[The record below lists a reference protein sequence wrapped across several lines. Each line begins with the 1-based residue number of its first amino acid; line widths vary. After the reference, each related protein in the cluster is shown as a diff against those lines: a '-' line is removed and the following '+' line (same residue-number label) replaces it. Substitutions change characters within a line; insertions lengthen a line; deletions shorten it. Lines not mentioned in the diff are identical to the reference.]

1 MAAKH
6 PINSFQQLKVHT
18 ETPESTS
25 VPRNIETD
33 ISNIRRELK
42 DINSA
47 LLSNK
52 IHAPQ
57 DERNISH
64 AEDGGMA
71 AKHPINSFQQS
82 KVHTE
87 MPESTPVAQSIE
99 NLQPSMKDC
108 GSTGDRSM
116 LASKTLLRKTGGR
129 DIYAH
134 HSLQYL
140 YTNDKHINESI
151 EYFGKQVKKVCFVK
165 QWINLL
171 SLTDDIIPL
180 VIFADFKYDYV
191 LTEEDKE
198 ALHFIT
204 HSYQYAVVVDIAV
217 ILLTVKFLEPHVKDG
232 WLLDAVIDA
241 YAYIANIEDSFT
253 SVITTT
259 QSQDLS
265 GDRGDFDPKQERAW
279 IARIGHHC
287 ATCRMVFVPFNLWG
301 CHWCLLVVNNT
312 KKEIQILN
320 SLAGVPH
327 FRDEKKEITMVKNL
341 QACIEAAVEAGFVTP
356 TESIDL
362 NAWERVPYT
371 NIPQQ
376 NDSKSCGVYVIKYM
390 LEWNRI
396 QMCNNFTQVHALL

>member
-151 EYFGKQVKKVCFVK
+151 EYF
-165 QWINLL
+165 
-171 SLTDDIIPL
+171 
-180 VIFADFKYDYV
+180 DFKYDYV